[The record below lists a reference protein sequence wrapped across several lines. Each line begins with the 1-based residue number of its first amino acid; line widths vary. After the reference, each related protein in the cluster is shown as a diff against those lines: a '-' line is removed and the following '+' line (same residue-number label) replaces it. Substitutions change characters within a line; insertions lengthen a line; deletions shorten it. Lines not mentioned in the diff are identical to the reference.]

1 MDDLGT
7 ACENSDDTS
16 NAHGKQTIGVLYWVL
31 ERTMSRKSDALGTR
45 AIDFSPLVDILTF
58 LRHAEWRCK
67 AEIKSTPARVRI
79 AQGEEKEG

>member
-31 ERTMSRKSDALGTR
+31 ERTMSRKSDALGTG
-45 AIDFSPLVDILTF
+45 AIDFSPLVDIF
-58 LRHAEWRCK
+58 AVILRCPDIQRESDAAAE
-67 AEIKSTPARVRI
+67 
-79 AQGEEKEG
+79 